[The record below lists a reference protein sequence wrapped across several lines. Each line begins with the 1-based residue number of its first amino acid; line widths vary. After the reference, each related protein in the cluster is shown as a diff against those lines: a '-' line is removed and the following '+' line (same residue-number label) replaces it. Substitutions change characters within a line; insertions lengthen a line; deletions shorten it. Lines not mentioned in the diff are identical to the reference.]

1 MAAEFIMRLDGQR
14 LAPASAL
21 DAELMGVLPVSKDLR
36 VVVTVAKDARSV
48 KQNNLRWKVCET
60 IAENIDGD
68 WTKEAVCD
76 VLKIATGHFEP
87 RQTPDGQYFRVPK
100 PTDFGA
106 MGSAEFS
113 AWLDRAF
120 SKASDLFGE
129 ALSEAVRNELTD
141 MIAGISP
148 GDLPREEAA

>member
-14 LAPASAL
+14 LAPATPL
-21 DAELMGVLPVSKDLR
+21 DAELLAVLPPGKDLR
-36 VVVTVAKDARSV
+36 VVVTLAKDDRSV

-60 IAENIDGD
+60 IADNLDGG
-68 WTKEAVCD
+68 WSKEAVCD

-87 RQTPDGQYFRVPK
+87 RQTPDGQFWRVPK

-113 AWLDRAF
+113 TWLDLAF
-120 SKASDLFGE
+120 AKAGELFGE
-129 ALSEAVRNELTD
+129 ALSDAVREELSA
-141 MIAGISP
+141 MIDGQP
-148 GDLPREEAA
+148 QPETEAA

>member
-21 DAELMGVLPVSKDLR
+21 DAELMGVLPVAKDLR

-48 KQNNLRWKVCET
+48 KQNNLRWKVCEL
-60 IAENIDGD
+60 IAENSDGWD
-68 WTKEAVCD
+68 KDAVND
-76 VLKIATGHFEP
+76 ALKIATGHVTFK
-87 RQTPDGQYFRVPK
+87 QSPDGQFWRLPR

-113 AWLDRAF
+113 AWLDKAF
-120 SKASDLFGE
+120 AAIGDVFGE
-129 ALSEAVRNELTD
+129 GLSEAVQAELAS
-141 MIAGISP
+141 MIDGVK
-148 GDLPREEAA
+148 EAA